1 MWDLLDGSSTTSQS
15 SSEGLEIPKSVNSVI
30 CPAIHHD
37 LSVVKELV
45 HHSNLTVGRM
55 FDKVQRAHRAGE

>member
-1 MWDLLDGSSTTSQS
+1 MWDLLDGSSTTSQP
-15 SSEGLEIPKSVNSVI
+15 SSEGLEIPESVDSLI

-45 HHSNLTVGRM
+45 RRSNLTVWHM
-55 FDKVQRAHRAGE
+55 LDKVQRAHRAGE